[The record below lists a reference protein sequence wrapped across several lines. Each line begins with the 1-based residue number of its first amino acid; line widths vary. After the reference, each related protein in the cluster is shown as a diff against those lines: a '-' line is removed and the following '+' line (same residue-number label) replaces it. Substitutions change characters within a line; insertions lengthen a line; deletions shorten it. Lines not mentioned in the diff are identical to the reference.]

1 MRAVA
6 RVGAGTQNNGGK
18 TVAEVG
24 RGETASSVPGVVV
37 VVVVAAAAAAAA
49 SQRGPGLCRFL
60 TASAQS
66 RSQLAHCAS
75 SEPSAELST
84 RN

>member
-37 VVVVAAAAAAAA
+37 VVVVAAAAALGWGGEGG
-49 SQRGPGLCRFL
+49 SRRGGGVPESHPVVVGGFGLGSVTQF
-60 TASAQS
+60 
-66 RSQLAHCAS
+66 
-75 SEPSAELST
+75 P
-84 RN
+84 